1 MSKRDYSSW
10 SKDQLVAEL
19 HELNKRKK
27 FGLVWED
34 RNEDNADV
42 LQGSIPLFKHLSKKD
57 VLKADGDDSNLMIV
71 GDNLHS
77 LSVLNYT
84 HSKSFDVIYIDPPYN
99 TGNSDFVYNDKYV
112 KDDDSYRHSMWLSF
126 MQRRLKLAKKLLA
139 SGGLIFISIDDNE
152 YPRLALIAD
161 EIFGASRRIGPIVWF
176 YEGVNDNTA
185 FIKKTHEYVLCY
197 SADDSPKLS
206 RQVRDNNVSLG
217 DSISNSVIKNG
228 AKNPPSSVLLPS
240 GFPADFEE
248 GVIKASSVKVLE
260 VDNDIVVKDFKLVN
274 PVTVK
279 SGWSSRNILENFIRG
294 GFKHVLDENQ
304 QQTTFA
310 IKKSGNI
317 HYEKIRDTSHVL
329 SVVRN
334 LGTTQQAS
342 EELKAMG
349 LSFSFPKPVG
359 LISYLL
365 SFHSNPNAKI
375 LDFFAGSGTTGQAAL
390 ELNKLDGGNR
400 TFVVCTS
407 NEGKIADEIC
417 YPRLSSVIKGYGK
430 AGNLR
435 EGIAANLRYLEIS
448 LFGRSATDAAKR
460 RLTQQATD
468 VLCVKEN
475 AFNAVLDHPT
485 LKVFSNN
492 KIKIAVLFEPDDV
505 DVLVEFIAE
514 DIESKYLV
522 YVFSLSTEDLAEEL
536 EHFGSRAKSV
546 PVPEGLLNSY
556 YRTLGLIG
564 GTK

>member
-1 MSKRDYSSW
+1 VAKRDYSSW
-10 SKDQLVAEL
+10 SKEQLVAEL

-34 RNEDNADV
+34 KNEDNAEV
-42 LQGSIPLFKHLSKKD
+42 LQGSIPLFKHLPKKD
-57 VLKADGDDSNLMIV
+57 LLKSEGDDSNLMIV

-99 TGNSDFVYNDKYV
+99 TGNSDFIYNDKYV
-112 KDDDSYRHSMWLSF
+112 KDDDTYRHSMWLSF

-217 DSISNSVIKNG
+217 ENISNSVIKNG
-228 AKNPPSSVLLPS
+228 VKNPPSAVSLPA
-240 GFPADFEE
+240 GFPADFED
-248 GVIKASSVKVLE
+248 GVIKASAVKVLQ
-260 VDNDIVVKDFKLVN
+260 VDQDIVVKDFKLVN
-274 PVTVK
+274 PVTVT

-294 GFKHVLDENQ
+294 GFTRVLDANQ
-304 QQTTFA
+304 QQTTFV

-365 SFHSNPNAKI
+365 SFHSSPNARI

-390 ELNKLDGGNR
+390 ELNNQDGGNR

-407 NEGKIADEIC
+407 NEGKIAEEIC
-417 YPRLSSVIKGYGK
+417 YPRLASVIKGYGK
-430 AGNLR
+430 AGNLK

-448 LFGRSATDAAKR
+448 LFRRSATDSAKR

-475 AFNAVLDHPT
+475 AFDPVLDEST
-485 LKVFSNN
+485 LKVFSNS
-492 KIKIAVLFEPDDV
+492 KFKVAVLFEPDDV
-505 DVLVEFIAE
+505 DKLVEVIQS
-514 DIESKYLV
+514 DVNSKYLI

-536 EHFGSRAKSV
+536 EQFGSRAKSV

-564 GTK
+564 GSK